1 MFWKRSHHEESRQQ
15 VLHELLSMDP
25 AERRGR
31 LDRAVV
37 EGEVNADQVDSMLR
51 LVERLEGLRDFT
63 IHLDD
68 AGAGA
73 APAPDEVTA
82 AGDGP
87 LTGEAVAVAAPVAHK
102 APRNGPSRP
111 RKRRVGAPV
120 APDPEQA
127 RRWLATASMPL
138 DALEAASRLVAR
150 DKAARKR
157 RPAVASSPEP
167 SADPEPES
175 RAVPEDEPQTQ
186 PEPTPPASIDIE
198 PGEPPADE
206 NWPSI
211 SWLRP

>member
-31 LDRAVV
+31 LDRAVA
-37 EGEVNADQVDSMLR
+37 EGEVNADQVDSMLW
-51 LVERLEGLRDFT
+51 LVERLEGLRNFT
-63 IHLDD
+63 IHPDE
-68 AGAGA
+68 AEAGA

-82 AGDGP
+82 AGDGL
-87 LTGEAVAVAAPVAHK
+87 LTGEAVAVAAPVVHR
-102 APRNGPSRP
+102 APRNGPPRP
-111 RKRRVGAPV
+111 RKKRVGAPV
-120 APDPEQA
+120 VPDPEQA

-157 RPAVASSPEP
+157 RPAVASL
-167 SADPEPES
+167 PEPEA
-175 RAVPEDEPQTQ
+175 RAVPEDEPQAR
-186 PEPTPPASIDIE
+186 PEPAPPASIEIE